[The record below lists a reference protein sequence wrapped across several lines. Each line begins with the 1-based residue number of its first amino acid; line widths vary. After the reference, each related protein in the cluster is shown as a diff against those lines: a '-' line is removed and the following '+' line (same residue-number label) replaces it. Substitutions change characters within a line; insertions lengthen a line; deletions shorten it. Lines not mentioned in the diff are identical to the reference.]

1 MRNRQS
7 KLHCGYLISPLFS
20 KLQQKITASSLSLR
34 DLIHRDSFFPREANP
49 PGPPAHHVNSARVR
63 ITVQILAKK
72 RTCCPLPPPPPPVPF
87 HLSSYNPEITRRRG
101 SAVGKDGVPAA
112 ACPPAKLP
120 LFQLILA
127 KYKQRTFAYVDL
139 FFRR

>member
-1 MRNRQS
+1 MQPDS
-7 KLHCGYLISPLFS
+7 MFPL
-20 KLQQKITASSLSLR
+20 
-34 DLIHRDSFFPREANP
+34 
-49 PGPPAHHVNSARVR
+49 
-63 ITVQILAKK
+63 
-72 RTCCPLPPPPPPVPF
+72 VPF
-87 HLSSYNPEITRRRG
+87 HLSSYNPETSRRG

-120 LFQLILA
+120 LFQVILA